1 MPDLNEMEKR
11 IKRIEDALRNIYSA
25 TEKRLSSIETKLQ
38 AQPVQ
43 QRVEKQKQTGSHP
56 KAAAETGDE
65 EPVIIEGKERME
77 TLGDM
82 KERIQE
88 LEDLLLLIE
97 LENTKMREGISGTEE
112 TAIRAVVSPD
122 INERLNRIE
131 EQLSLRE
138 DTGTMRNIE
147 ERVRSLEAKTESVDK
162 EKTIEADETAESE
175 PEHANEKISELKEH
189 YEKEIAKLH
198 ERIGRLEKAP
208 KVLTRVERTK
218 PRDEEKSILE
228 EVQMILKNK

>member
-11 IKRIEDALRNIYSA
+11 IRRLEDALRNIYSA
-25 TEKRLSSIETKLQ
+25 TEKRLTSIETKLQ
-38 AQPVQ
+38 AQPPKPAQPQ
-43 QRVEKQKQTGSHP
+43 QKHSGAKQTEQ
-56 KAAAETGDE
+56 KGDE
-65 EPVIIEGKERME
+65 EPVIIEGKDRME

-112 TAIRAVVSPD
+112 AAIHAVVSPD
-122 INERLNRIE
+122 INERLSRIE
-131 EQLSLRE
+131 EQLSLSQ
-138 DTGTMRNIE
+138 DTETSRIE
-147 ERVRSLEAKTESVDK
+147 ERVRILEAKTESHGVE
-162 EKTIEADETAESE
+162 EKTEAPETADGRE
-175 PEHANEKISELKEH
+175 EKISELKEH
-189 YEKEIAKLH
+189 YEKEISKLH
-198 ERIGRLEKAP
+198 ERIERLEKAP